1 MTFFQFLQRNLRWV
15 AGGFL
20 LGFGSSFGQT
30 FFIAQFSSQIRET
43 YNLSHGDFGSIYMFA
58 TLASAA
64 TLIYLGRV
72 VDYYRPVVVGC
83 AAIVILAGF
92 SFLMSWHNSIIL
104 LAICLYGLRLFGQ
117 GMLPHTSQTAMSR
130 WFHGSRGKALSL
142 ASFGNMAGEALLPLA
157 AVSLMALL
165 SWRDLWSAAGVT
177 LLVCFLPLAYLTL
190 KKDRTPE
197 NPLASSK
204 TNGPAVSW
212 TRKQVM
218 SDWRFW
224 VVITA
229 VLTVP
234 FLVTGLMFHQVHFM
248 EAKGWERTVIPSY
261 LPLYAAA
268 GAVFSMLTG
277 MLIDRFSAVSLLP
290 LCVIPLGISMLVFA
304 FGREEYSVPVAMV
317 ILAITVGSWGA
328 LASAVLAELYGTAHL
343 GSIRAVYTAMM
354 VFASALA
361 PGLMGVLLDNG
372 IGLDTQFAFS
382 SLYCFGLGLM
392 LFAVKPQLMLVRSPA

>member
-1 MTFFQFLQRNLRWV
+1 MTLFEFIRRNLRWIT
-15 AGGFL
+15 GGFL

-43 YNLSHGDFGSIYMFA
+43 YNLSHGGFGSIYMFV

-92 SFLMSWHNSIIL
+92 SFLMSWHNSFIL
-104 LAICLYGLRLFGQ
+104 LVICLYGLRLFGQ
-117 GMLPHTSQTAMSR
+117 GVLPHTSQTAMSR

-157 AVSLMALL
+157 AVSLMAIV
-165 SWRDLWSAAGVT
+165 SWRDLWSLAGIT
-177 LLVCFLPLAYLTL
+177 LLVFFFPLAYLAL

-197 NPLASSK
+197 TPLTSPGSK
-204 TNGPAVSW
+204 GSAVSW
-212 TRKQVM
+212 TRKQVVA
-218 SDWRFW
+218 DWRFW
-224 VVITA
+224 VVMSG
-229 VLTVP
+229 VLVVP
-234 FLVTGLMFHQVHFM
+234 FLVTGLMFHQVDFM
-248 EAKGWERTVIPSY
+248 EAKGWARTVIPSY

-268 GAVFSMLTG
+268 GAVFSMLAG
-277 MLIDRFSAVSLLP
+277 MMIDRFSAVSLLP
-290 LCVIPLGISMLVFA
+290 FSVVPLGVSVLVFA
-304 FGREEYSVPVAMV
+304 FGGEEYFVPIALI

-328 LASAVLAELYGTAHL
+328 ISSAVLAELYGTAHL
-343 GSIRAVYTAMM
+343 GSVRAIYSAMM

-361 PGLMGVLLDNG
+361 PGLMGILLDNG
-372 IGLDTQFAFS
+372 IELSTQFAFS
-382 SLYCFGLGLM
+382 SLYCFGLGLV
-392 LFAVKPQLMLVRSPA
+392 LLAVKPQLMLVRTPA